1 MLYTKKVT
9 NVEHPLRRRP
19 QETKSLARKMLQLL
33 RIKRAYV
40 RSMGYD
46 EEEHTRIEVPLDYN
60 YSKQNEA
67 ALLEAERN
75 KFQGL
80 LEMKRQHIQYC

>member
-33 RIKRAYV
+33 RIKRVYAHSV
-40 RSMGYD
+40 GYD
-46 EEEHTRIEVPLDYN
+46 EEERTRIEVPLDYN